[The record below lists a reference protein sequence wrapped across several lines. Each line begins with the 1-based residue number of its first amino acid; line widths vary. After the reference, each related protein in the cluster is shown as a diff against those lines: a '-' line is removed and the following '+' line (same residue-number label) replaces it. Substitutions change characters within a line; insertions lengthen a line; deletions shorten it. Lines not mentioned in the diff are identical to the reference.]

1 MARRERDGLKVP
13 TDRNVHTTSLKVRFY
28 ELDPYDHVN
37 HTVYFSYFETARIE
51 YLSDSGFGL
60 DQMKEQGWQLVL
72 VEANARFF
80 AAARYGEELTIHTW
94 VNETGRV
101 KSVWEQVMFRGDEKV
116 AHLQVTAAFTDMDGK
131 PRRVP
136 GEFAA
141 HLNRLKS
148 S

>member
-1 MARRERDGLKVP
+1 M
-13 TDRNVHTTSLKVRFY
+13 
-28 ELDPYDHVN
+28 
-37 HTVYFSYFETARIE
+37 
-51 YLSDSGFGL
+51 
-60 DQMKEQGWQLVL
+60 
-72 VEANARFF
+72 
-80 AAARYGEELTIHTW
+80 
-94 VNETGRV
+94 